1 MAGPQLNPEQHS
13 AVQHGLG
20 PLLVLA
26 GAGSGKTRVLTTR
39 VARLIQEEGVPP
51 QRILAMTFTNKA
63 AGVMRNRI
71 TDLIGSE
78 PRGLWVGT
86 FHSIAARV
94 LRRES
99 EGASRSRGFTIYDSD
114 DTLRVI
120 RRAMEEAGL
129 DTQRWSPQAI
139 RGRISDAK
147 SALVTP
153 EEYSGTAFNLMS
165 RAVATVYPVYDR
177 MLVQANAYDFDD
189 LLFHTAMLLENNPA
203 VGDHYADRFLHIL
216 VDEYQDTNH
225 AQYRIV
231 RRLAEGHG
239 NVCVVGDDD
248 QSIYGW
254 RGADVRNILDFERD
268 FPGAEVVRLEQN
280 YRSSASILEVA
291 NAVIALNRSRKE
303 KRLRTERAP
312 GDSVV
317 VARLR
322 DEKAEAKWVVERFR
336 AFGVRA
342 TDCTILYRTN
352 AQSRPLEE
360 ALRRVRIPYRVV
372 GGVRFYERRE
382 IKDVLAYLLLTV
394 NPADET
400 AFGRAVSWPR
410 RGVGSVTLER
420 LGDWA
425 AEEGVP
431 LLAAAERAAEVSGL
445 PPAGARAL
453 VDFAA
458 AIAALRLLSRQE
470 TVEAVLRECLTS
482 CGLIA
487 ALESEDDGENRL
499 ANVTELLAAAAAFNP
514 SQVEDAE
521 AGGTDLELY
530 LQSAALQ
537 TEADEVDDSENCIT
551 MMTIHNAKGLEFP
564 VVFLVGLEDGLF
576 PLARA
581 SESEEELE
589 EERRLFYVGVTRAED
604 HLLLSHADR
613 RWRYG
618 AESWSA
624 PSPFL
629 HELPEESVH
638 RIHVGGR
645 TYRRHQAPSA
655 RKPRRPAPSTS
666 DQSETRF
673 SWQRSPAAETRSGSE
688 PAGVRYDFED
698 TQEPLRL
705 EPGARVVHPH
715 FGAGEILTV
724 SGHGASV
731 KADIEFEGY
740 GTKRVV
746 VAHARLRPE

>member
-1 MAGPQLNPEQHS
+1 MAGPQLNAEQHS

-26 GAGSGKTRVLTTR
+26 GAGSGKTRVLTAR
-39 VARLIQEEGVPP
+39 VARLIEEEGVAPH
-51 QRILAMTFTNKA
+51 QILAMTFTNKA
-63 AGVMRNRI
+63 AGVMRDRI
-71 TDLIGSE
+71 ADLIGGE

-99 EGASRSRGFTIYDSD
+99 EGASRTRGFTIYDSD

-147 SALVTP
+147 SALVTAP
-153 EEYSGTAFNLMS
+153 DYSATAFNLMS
-165 RAVATVYPVYDR
+165 KAVASVYPIYER

-189 LLFHTAMLLENNPA
+189 LLLHTALLLENNPPI
-203 VGDHYADRFLHIL
+203 GDHYADRFLHIL

-268 FPGAEVVRLEQN
+268 FPGTEVVRLEQN
-280 YRSSASILEVA
+280 YRSSASIIDVA

-303 KRLRTERAP
+303 KRLRTERGA

-322 DEKAEAKWVVERFR
+322 DEKAEAKWVVERFK

-382 IKDVLAYLLLTV
+382 IKDVLSYLLLTV

-410 RGVGSVTLER
+410 RGIGSVTLER
-420 LGDWA
+420 LRDWA
-425 AEEGVP
+425 SAQGVP
-431 LLAAAERAAEVSGL
+431 LLAAAERAAEIPGL

-458 AIAALRLLSRQE
+458 AIAALRNLSQEE
-470 TVEAVLRECLTS
+470 TVEAVLRECLSS

-487 ALESEDDGENRL
+487 ALESEDDGEDRL
-499 ANVTELLAAAAAFNP
+499 ANVTELLAATAAFDP
-514 SQVEDAE
+514 SQVEDADAE
-521 AGGTDLELY
+521 ATDLELY

-537 TEADEVDDSENCIT
+537 TDADEMDDSEDCIT
-551 MMTIHNAKGLEFP
+551 MMTIHSAKGLEFP

-618 AESWSA
+618 AESRSA

-629 HELPEESVH
+629 QELPDESV
-638 RIHVGGR
+638 RRVHVGGR
-645 TYRRHQAPSA
+645 SAGPVPAYRAHR
-655 RKPRRPAPSTS
+655 PRQPAPSTGAPP
-666 DQSETRF
+666 ETRF
-673 SWQRSPAAETRSGSE
+673 SWRRSPGRDSRPGPQ
-688 PAGVRYDFED
+688 PAGVRYDFGD
-698 TQEPLRL
+698 TQEPLRI

-715 FGAGEILTV
+715 FGSGEILTV
-724 SGHGASV
+724 SGHGTSV

-746 VAHARLRPE
+746 VAHAHLRPE